1 MLARLPGA
9 ILIAVAVTFSLF
21 FGMQFLIAI
30 SDKPQ
35 DETFDIRIVD
45 TRIPPEQTEVQR
57 KERLPEKP
65 DEPEEPPEPPK
76 FDTAA
81 TNKPGA
87 TGADLAFKFE
97 GDLNTGEGI
106 EFDVADR
113 EVLPIV
119 RVEPVY
125 PDRAAQ
131 RGIEGYVVLEFTVLA
146 SGEVDS
152 DSIMIVQ
159 AEPSSIFNR
168 AATRAVR
175 KWKYRPKIE
184 NGQPVPQYGIQ
195 TQLTFQLDN

>member
-1 MLARLPGA
+1 MLLRLPGA
-9 ILIAVAVTFSLF
+9 ILVAVAITFSLF

-30 SDKPQ
+30 SDKPK

-45 TRIPPEQTEVQR
+45 TRIPPEQSQVQR

-76 FDTAA
+76 FDTASTA
-81 TNKPGA
+81 KPGA
-87 TGADLAFKFE
+87 TGPDLSFKFE
-97 GDLNTGEGI
+97 GANVGGDAIN
-106 EFDVADR
+106 FDVADR

-131 RGIEGYVVLEFTVLA
+131 RGIEGYVVMEFTVLA
-146 SGEVDS
+146 SGEVDNE
-152 DSIMIVQ
+152 SIVVIE

-168 AATRAVR
+168 AAIRAVR

-184 NGQPVPQYGIQ
+184 NGEPVPQYGIQ

>member
-35 DETFDIRIVD
+35 EETLDIRIVD

-87 TGADLAFKFE
+87 TGTDLAFEFD
-97 GDLNTGEGI
+97 GGIDTGGGI

-152 DSIMIVQ
+152 DSIMIIQ

>member
-1 MLARLPGA
+1 MLLRLPAA
-9 ILIAVAVTFSLF
+9 ILVALTVTFGLF

-35 DETFDIRIVD
+35 DEKFEVRIVD

-65 DEPEEPPEPPK
+65 DEPEEPPEPPQIDTATARPDSNAVALNFK
-76 FDTAA
+76 FDA
-81 TNKPGA
+81 GV
-87 TGADLAFKFE
+87 D
-97 GDLNTGEGI
+97 TGEGI
-106 EFDVADR
+106 SFDTAADR

-131 RGIEGYVVLEFTVLA
+131 RGIEGYVIMEFTVLA
-146 SGEVDS
+146 SGEVDEE
-152 DSIMIVQ
+152 SIQVIQ

-168 AATRAVR
+168 AATRAVS

-184 NGQPVPQYGIQ
+184 NGKPVPQYGIR
-195 TQLTFQLDN
+195 TQLTFQLNN

>member
-1 MLARLPGA
+1 MFLRLPGA
-9 ILIAVAVTFSLF
+9 ILVAVAITFSLF

-45 TRIPPEQTEVQR
+45 TRIPPEQSQVQR

-76 FDTAA
+76 FDTATA
-81 TNKPGA
+81 SNPNA
-87 TGADLAFKFE
+87 TGPDLSFE
-97 GDLNTGEGI
+97 FQGGAVGGDAIN
-106 EFDVADR
+106 FDVADR

-131 RGIEGYVVLEFTVLA
+131 RGIEGYVVMEFTVLA
-146 SGEVDS
+146 SGEVDNE
-152 DSIMIVQ
+152 SIVVIE

-168 AATRAVR
+168 AAIRAVR

-184 NGQPVPQYGIQ
+184 NGEPVPQYGIQ